1 MKKQFAIIGLGSFG
15 ESVAEELM
23 RLGHHVL
30 GIEEDEHTANL
41 LADRL
46 TQTVIADA
54 TDERVLKE
62 LSLEKYD
69 AVLVAIGENIEASI
83 LATLLVK
90 EAGARQVWVKAIST
104 HHHRIVERLGADRVI
119 HPELEM
125 GIRVAQTLIHPNV
138 LDYISLG
145 DDYFVVEL
153 RPGEDMQ
160 GQTLGDLALEKTPEL
175 RLLAIKHGQ
184 QVRFEPPR
192 GYELRRNDHLV
203 LLGALDALRK
213 FSQAMSEPK

>member
-15 ESVAEELM
+15 EAVAGELM
-23 RLGHHVL
+23 RLGHSVL
-30 GIEEDEHTANL
+30 GVESDEHTANL
-41 LADRL
+41 VADRL
-46 TQTVIADA
+46 TQTIIADA
-54 TDERVLKE
+54 TDERVLSE
-62 LSLEKYD
+62 LSLEHYD

-90 EAGARQVWVKAIST
+90 ESGARQVWVKAITT

-125 GIRVAQTLIHPNV
+125 GIRVAQTLTHPNM

-153 RPGEDMQ
+153 RPGEHRD
-160 GQTLGDLALEKTPEL
+160 GDKLGELAIEQSAEF
-175 RLLAIKHGQ
+175 RLLGIKHGKELL
-184 QVRFEPPR
+184 FDPPDE
-192 GYELRRNDHLV
+192 YQLRRNDHLL
-203 LLGALDALRK
+203 LLGQLEALRE
-213 FSQAMSEPK
+213 FSQSLAEDE